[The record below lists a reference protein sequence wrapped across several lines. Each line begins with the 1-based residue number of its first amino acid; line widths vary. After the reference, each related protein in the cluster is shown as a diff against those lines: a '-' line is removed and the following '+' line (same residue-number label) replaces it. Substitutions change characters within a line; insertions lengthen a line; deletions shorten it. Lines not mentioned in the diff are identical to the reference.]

1 MALFDS
7 PLLLGFG
14 IAIAVVG
21 TIYAFTWLV
30 GVARDFIKEF
40 ERTRARNQLIGA
52 DLLVRELATVERQR
66 RLIESK
72 VQRFRVFLDEV
83 LATTKAFAGTQA
95 EGSLKLRARRVEEA
109 FEELKRAFDTSCRL
123 EAELR
128 MQRGGLALVREV
140 KGELAAG
147 WRTKPEKL
155 LELRSGIERLI
166 REDAHPSVRAWMG
179 EGSSARKLL
188 DDAHERLREHL
199 AALWLRDF
207 DTGRSQDMTIEPI
220 ETLALLPDSASGFEE
235 ELRQLEA
242 QTEAVLEVE
251 RMLVQASA

>member
-1 MALFDS
+1 MEIES
-7 PLLLGFG
+7 MLLGFG
-14 IAIAVVG
+14 IAVAFVG

-30 GVARDFIKEF
+30 GVGRDFVKEF
-40 ERTRARNQLIGA
+40 ERARARNQLIGA

-72 VQRFRVFLDEV
+72 VQGFRAFLDEV

-95 EGSLKLRARRVEEA
+95 EGDLKLRARRVEEA
-109 FEELKRAFDTSCRL
+109 FEELKRAFETSCRL

-128 MQRGGLALVREV
+128 MQRGGLALVREI
-140 KGELAAG
+140 KAELAAG

-155 LELRSGIERLI
+155 LELRAGIARLI
-166 REDAHPSVRAWMG
+166 WEDAHPSVRAWMG

-207 DTGRSQDMTIEPI
+207 DAGSSKEMTVEPFDP
-220 ETLALLPDSASGFEE
+220 LALLSDSVSGFEE